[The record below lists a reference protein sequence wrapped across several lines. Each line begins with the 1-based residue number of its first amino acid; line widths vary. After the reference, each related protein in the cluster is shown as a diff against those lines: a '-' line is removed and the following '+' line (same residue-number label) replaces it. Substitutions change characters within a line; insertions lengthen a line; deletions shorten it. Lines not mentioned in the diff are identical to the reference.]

1 MKMGSFVLGYHGC
14 DRDVAEELLAGS
26 SKFKA
31 SENDHDWLGHGVY
44 FWENNPRR
52 AMHWAQFMADHPKF
66 QRRVKTPAVV
76 GAVLDMGNCLDLTET
91 TSLELVHKSYY
102 ILKQFYENQNL
113 VLPENRP
120 AFEGDEDL
128 IQRCLDCAVINIVH
142 DLRRADGF
150 EEFQTVRGVFL
161 EGGQLFPGSAIR
173 NKTHI
178 QICVR
183 DLQNIRGV
191 FRVDELDL

>member
-1 MKMGSFVLGYHGC
+1 MGSIVLGYHGC

-26 SKFKA
+26 IQFRP

-52 AMHWAQFMADHPKF
+52 ATHWAQFMADHPKF
-66 QRRVKTPAVV
+66 QRRVKTPTVV
-76 GAVLDMGNCLDLTET
+76 GAVIDLGNCLDLTEAV
-91 TSLELVHKSYY
+91 SLEMVHKSYY
-102 ILKQFYENQNL
+102 ILKEIFEKKGWK
-113 VLPENRP
+113 LPENKP
-120 AFEGDEDL
+120 AYEGDEEL
-128 IQRCLDCAVINIVH
+128 LQRNLDCAVINMVH
-142 DLRRADGF
+142 DLRQSGRQ
-150 EEFQTVRGVFL
+150 EEFTTVRGIFP
-161 EGGQLFPGSAIR
+161 EGGSLFPGSAIR

-191 FRVDELDL
+191 FRVDESEL